1 MRRGKAA
8 RAWTDRYYGTVDATP
23 LFLILLSEHWRW
35 TDDPVLAQQLEGSA
49 LRALGWIDG
58 PGDRDGDGFVEY
70 LRRARRGIKHQS
82 WKDSDSS
89 MVFRD
94 GTFAEPPIAS
104 AEVQGYVYDA
114 KLRMAELARDV
125 WGDPERAVR
134 LVAEAELLRERFNDA
149 FWVDDGGYYA
159 LGLDRDKRLIDG
171 VASNMGHL
179 LWSGIVTPE
188 RTERVAETLLG
199 DGLWSGWGVR
209 TLSAAETAYNP
220 LVYHNGTV
228 WPHDNSLIAA
238 GLGCAGRAADAQQ
251 ILERLIEAAVHFDY
265 RLPEVFAGFERTAE
279 RPPVVYPTASSPQ
292 AWAAGTPVLLLQALL
307 GLEPVRAERR
317 LRSTAGELP
326 EWTEGLVLSVVH
338 AFGRLWTVRVES
350 GRVVID
356 R

>member
-1 MRRGKAA
+1 M
-8 RAWTDRYYGTVDATP
+8 
-23 LFLILLSEHWRW
+23 
-35 TDDPVLAQQLEGSA
+35 
-49 LRALGWIDG
+49 
-58 PGDRDGDGFVEY
+58 
-70 LRRARRGIKHQS
+70 
-82 WKDSDSS
+82 
-89 MVFRD
+89 
-94 GTFAEPPIAS
+94 
-104 AEVQGYVYDA
+104 
-114 KLRMAELARDV
+114 
-125 WGDPERAVR
+125 
-134 LVAEAELLRERFNDA
+134 RERFNEA

-159 LGLDRDKRLIDG
+159 LGLDRDKRPIDG

-179 LWSGIVTPE
+179 LWSGIVPPE

-338 AFGRLWTVRVES
+338 AFGRLWTVRVEA

>member
-1 MRRGKAA
+1 
-8 RAWTDRYYGTVDATP
+8 
-23 LFLILLSEHWRW
+23 
-35 TDDPVLAQQLEGSA
+35 
-49 LRALGWIDG
+49 
-58 PGDRDGDGFVEY
+58 
-70 LRRARRGIKHQS
+70 
-82 WKDSDSS
+82 

-134 LVAEAELLRERFNDA
+134 LVAEGELLRERFNDA

-159 LGLDRDKRLIDG
+159 LGLDRDKRPIDG

-179 LWSGIVTPE
+179 LWSGIVPPE

-238 GLGCAGRAADAQQ
+238 GLGCAGRGADAQQ

-265 RLPEVFAGFERTAE
+265 RLSEVFAGFERTAE

-326 EWTEGLVLSVVH
+326 EWTEGGSCS
-338 AFGRLWTVRVES
+338 ASSMRSAAS
-350 GRVVID
+350 GRSASRRAASSSID
-356 R
+356 TTRRDGDRRRAVCCWAVSGASCRRCRSACSRRSRARSGSAPRRSA